1 MKMFNNIFSGKYCL
15 LKSTVAMALLLAL
28 NFTATAQKNRE
39 VVVYLKSGEVVYGR
53 ILSQDSTGN
62 RQISNDCGIR
72 MLGPEEID
80 HIAGGGFSRPDV
92 KRRGYYNH
100 SSVALLL
107 GEGMDGFQPKPSLTM
122 VNGWQWAQRI
132 FAGPGIGY
140 EHFGRGVLPLFAESK
155 IMLGTESLSPFL
167 SFRIGYSFPV
177 EKQTSTD
184 YYSSVSETFG
194 GIHLNPEAGIRI
206 ATGGMNSLVISIGY
220 HYQELSHRESSN
232 NGWGN
237 YSKQVFTNYNRISLK
252 IGFIFQ

>member
-1 MKMFNNIFSGKYCL
+1 MMIKFRSVNRD
-15 LKSTVAMALLLAL
+15 ALLRMTLVMVTFILAGGAV
-28 NFTATAQKNRE
+28 FAQKNRE
-39 VVVYLKSGEVVYGR
+39 MVVYLKSGEVVYGR

-80 HIAGGGFSRPDV
+80 HIARGGFRRPDV
-92 KRRGYYNH
+92 KRSGYYNH
-100 SSVALLL
+100 SAVALLL

-122 VNGWQWAQRI
+122 VNGWHWTQRI
-132 FAGPGIGY
+132 FTGLGIGY

-155 IMLGTESLSPFL
+155 IMLGAESLSPFL

-184 YYSSVSETFG
+184 YYSIVSDTYG

-206 ATGGMNSLVISIGY
+206 ATGGMNSLVVSIGY
-220 HYQELSHRESSN
+220 HYQELSYREN
-232 NGWGN
+232 NFNGWNN
-237 YSKQVFTNYNRISLK
+237 YSKEVFTNYNRISVKL
-252 IGFIFQ
+252 GFIFQ